1 MEKNWG
7 NSSIVK
13 WKLYCDVNIFQEKAL
28 KLEILYNT
36 LHWTFYVIILLSTRL
51 HTFLFTIYWFGYC
64 DVEKSSDHRMIF
76 STAVPFA
83 VKTRMYVQ
91 KCMQPSWK
99 WNNHIK
105 CPVQGIIQNF
115 QFKCLTF
122 LYIHSCF
129 YCEGN
134 CCAEDHSMIA
144 WFLNVAVPKSV
155 YCIILEK
162 NSNFILY
169 RPNKEICLFLRNLNL
184 NMCAIWF
191 PV

>member
-1 MEKNWG
+1 MRWWTPHVTGVNWSNSFMEKNWG

-36 LHWTFYVIILLSTRL
+36 LHWTFYVIISLSTRL
-51 HTFLFTIYWFGYC
+51 H
-64 DVEKSSDHRMIF
+64 
-76 STAVPFA
+76 
-83 VKTRMYVQ
+83 
-91 KCMQPSWK
+91 
-99 WNNHIK
+99 
-105 CPVQGIIQNF
+105 
-115 QFKCLTF
+115 TF